1 MAKRDYYEVLGVPK
15 DATEDEIKKAYRKL
29 AMKYHPDKNP
39 DNKEAEEKFKEA
51 SEAYEVL
58 SDKEKRQ
65 LYDQYGHEGIDQQFG
80 NGGFSWNDFSHFDD
94 ISDLFGGGFSSIFD
108 TLFGGGFSSRS
119 RESQR
124 HSNQGENIQ
133 IDLALTLKEIA
144 LGTEKKVRI
153 TVKDICDQC
162 RGTGS
167 ADGKAETCPQCHG
180 TGQVR
185 TVRQSLFG
193 QMQSISECPSCR
205 GEGKIIRNKCPKCM
219 GEGRI
224 SKNKEINVKIPAGV
238 EENQV
243 IRLRGQG
250 NVGPRNGSYGDI
262 LVVIHEK
269 PDELFERD
277 GNNIILEL
285 PITVTQAVL
294 GDEVIV
300 PTLTGTA
307 KMKIPPGTQSG
318 RIFRLRGQGIKGL
331 NSYSRGDLLV
341 KIKVVVPT
349 KLSREEMELY
359 NRLKEFDKK
368 RELKP
373 GKSFKEKLRGF
384 FF

>member
-1 MAKRDYYEVLGVPK
+1 MAKRDYYEVLGVSR
-15 DATEDEIKKAYRKL
+15 DASEDEIKKAYRKL

-124 HSNQGENIQ
+124 YSNQGENIQ

>member
-1 MAKRDYYEVLGVPK
+1 MAKRDYYEVLGVSR

-124 HSNQGENIQ
+124 YSNQGENIQ

-153 TVKDICDQC
+153 TVKDVCDQC

>member
-1 MAKRDYYEVLGVPK
+1 MAKRDYYEVLGVSR
-15 DATEDEIKKAYRKL
+15 DASEDEIKKAYRKL

-108 TLFGGGFSSRS
+108 TLFGGGFGSRS

-133 IDLALTLKEIA
+133 IDLTLTLKEIA

-307 KMKIPPGTQSG
+307 KMKIPAGTQSG

>member
-1 MAKRDYYEVLGVPK
+1 MAKRDYYEVLGVSR
-15 DATEDEIKKAYRKL
+15 DASEDEIKKAYRKL

-39 DNKEAEEKFKEA
+39 NNKEAEEKFKEA

-65 LYDQYGHEGIDQQFG
+65 LYDQYGHAGIDQQFG

-124 HSNQGENIQ
+124 YSNQGENIQ

-341 KIKVVVPT
+341 KIKVIVPT
-349 KLSREEMELY
+349 KLSREEIELY